1 MGTVPGAPDGK
12 QVGAGGAP
20 SWPHCS
26 GATAGARGAGGRIC
40 LKGPGWNPCA
50 VWTQW
55 WRAPKGRDIGP
66 GGRVR
71 LPLALAV
78 LSGFISS
85 CPPRAPTVT
94 PAPASSCHPPSPRP
108 PSALSCVSLP
118 VSQAA
123 INPAGPGLLQG
134 SWAPAGGA
142 GPPARRPCPA
152 QAGPFHLLLLCRQSL
167 PWELLPWDPLRSLH
181 FLNTEPEPS
190 PGAGG
195 GLWPPPA
202 PPPQEA
208 AQSSEQMDLLSGG
221 STARAPRA
229 PTVRCVAPAASP
241 SSTSLPSLGVLLPGE
256 LSGDSSSS

>member
-1 MGTVPGAPDGK
+1 MENKWG
-12 QVGAGGAP
+12 QGGP
-20 SWPHCS
+20 QL
-26 GATAGARGAGGRIC
+26 ATLQWCDCGRQGSRWQDLSQRARME
-40 LKGPGWNPCA
+40 PCA

-55 WRAPKGRDIGP
+55 WRAPKSRDIGP

-152 QAGPFHLLLLCRQSL
+152 QLGLSICFSSVVSLSPGSSCPGTRSGLFTSSTQSPSPALGQAVASGLHQLLLPR
-167 PWELLPWDPLRSLH
+167 RRH
-181 FLNTEPEPS
+181 RR
-190 PGAGG
+190 
-195 GLWPPPA
+195 
-202 PPPQEA
+202 
-208 AQSSEQMDLLSGG
+208 LSRWI
-221 STARAPRA
+221 S
-229 PTVRCVAPAASP
+229 
-241 SSTSLPSLGVLLPGE
+241 
-256 LSGDSSSS
+256 